1 MAKNFEVKESHA
13 KSRSKR
19 RLSQQELQEIM
30 IRRFLKLSK
39 KERIQNLYKEKVM
52 SHTKKSDKKRQ
63 KKYRS
68 AKRCKKQSK

>member
-39 KERIQNLYKEKVM
+39 KERIQNL
-52 SHTKKSDKKRQ
+52 
-63 KKYRS
+63 
-68 AKRCKKQSK
+68 